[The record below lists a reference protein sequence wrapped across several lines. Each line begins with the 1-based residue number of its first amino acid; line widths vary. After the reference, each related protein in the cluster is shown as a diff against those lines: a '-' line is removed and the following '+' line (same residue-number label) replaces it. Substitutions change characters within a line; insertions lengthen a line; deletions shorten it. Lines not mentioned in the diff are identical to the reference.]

1 MGKLLK
7 GIGNVNEIKKFY
19 DEWSDNYDSTLK
31 KWNYKAPSHSCNIL
45 KTKVKTNPKYL
56 LDLACG
62 TGLFAEEV
70 RKYFPKCICDG
81 CDISGEILKISKTKK
96 IYRNL
101 YKKSFEKK
109 INSKNKYD
117 LVSLIGAMTYC
128 ADHICLFNLVNDY
141 LIKGGLFIFTQRT
154 DLWDRFNFDSFIDSQ
169 KKFKKIYKS
178 RPLNYLPLNKDF
190 TSKIK
195 IRVVLL
201 KKF

>member
-31 KWNYKAPSHSCNIL
+31 KWNYKAPYHSCNIL
-45 KTKVKTNPKYL
+45 KTKVKTSPKYL

-70 RKYFPKCICDG
+70 RSYFPECICDG

-109 INSKNKYD
+109 INSRNEYD

-154 DLWDRFNFDSFIDSQ
+154 DLWDRFNFDNFIDSQ

-190 TSKIK
+190 TSRIK
-195 IRVVLL
+195 IRIVLL
-201 KKF
+201 KKL

>member
-1 MGKLLK
+1 MGKLLE
-7 GIGNVNEIKKFY
+7 GIGNSNEIKKFY
-19 DEWSDNYDSTLK
+19 DDWSYEYDSTLK
-31 KWNYKAPSHSCNIL
+31 KWNYKAPSLSSRIL
-45 KTKVKTNPKYL
+45 EKKVKKSPKYL

-109 INSKNKYD
+109 INSQNKYD

-128 ADHICLFNLVNDY
+128 ADHNCLFKLVNNY

-154 DLWDRFNFDSFIDSQ
+154 DLWNKFKFDNFIESQ
-169 KKFKKIYKS
+169 KKFKKVYKS

-195 IRVVLL
+195 IRIVLL
-201 KKF
+201 EKI